1 MDTWLIVLIIVAVL
15 ALVGIIIVGGRQARE
30 RQLEGKREEAGALR
44 KEADRH
50 TTEAGQRE
58 SFAQEQA
65 EKAEKER
72 TQAEAARERADEVD
86 PDLDT

>member
-1 MDTWLIVLIIVAVL
+1 MDTWVIVLIIVAVL

-30 RQLEGKREEAGALR
+30 RQLEGKREEAGELR

-50 TTEAGQRE
+50 RTEAGQRE
-58 SFAQEQA
+58 SFAEEQA

-72 TQAEAARERADEVD
+72 ARADAARQRADEVD
-86 PDLDT
+86 PDVDK